1 MKTNKDILQLIPSR
15 ISCRTYDPR
24 PLEKDVS
31 DQMSAFLEELNKEAQ
46 SKVRFI
52 LLSTLSDGKE
62 TSIKLGSY
70 GVLSGTHTYMVA
82 ILNEIKGNALELG
95 YLFEKAIL
103 KATELNLGTCWLG
116 GTFKREDFEKNAAL
130 NEHEYIPIVSSLGYA
145 RNRRSFIESAMRFG
159 AGSNY
164 RKPWE
169 TLFFVDDEKHP
180 LSKEEAGEYLS
191 VLEMVR
197 VGPSAS
203 NKQPW
208 RIVKLNDYFHFYCAR
223 NPGYGEMMK
232 YDLQLNDIGIAK
244 CHFELSAKSLGL
256 DGLWITSDIHPLIS
270 TWEYVLSWKT
280 I

>member
-1 MKTNKDILQLIPSR
+1 MKTNKDIHQLIPSR

-31 DQMSAFLEELNKEAQ
+31 NQMSAFLEELNKEAQ
-46 SKVRFI
+46 SKIRFI

-62 TSIKLGSY
+62 TTIKLGSY

-82 ILNEIKGNALELG
+82 ILNETEGYALELG

-145 RNRRSFIESAMRFG
+145 KNRRSFIELAMRFG

-180 LSKEEAGEYLS
+180 LSKEEAAEYS
-191 VLEMVR
+191 TVLEMVR
-197 VGPSAS
+197 IGPSAS

-208 RIVKLNDYFHFYCAR
+208 RIIKQNDHFHFYCAR
-223 NPGYGEMMK
+223 NPGYGDLMK

-244 CHFELSAKSLGL
+244 CHFDLSAQELGL
-256 DGLWITSDIHPLIS
+256 KGSWKICDLHPRIE
-270 TWEYVLSWKT
+270 TWEYVVSWE
-280 I
+280 II